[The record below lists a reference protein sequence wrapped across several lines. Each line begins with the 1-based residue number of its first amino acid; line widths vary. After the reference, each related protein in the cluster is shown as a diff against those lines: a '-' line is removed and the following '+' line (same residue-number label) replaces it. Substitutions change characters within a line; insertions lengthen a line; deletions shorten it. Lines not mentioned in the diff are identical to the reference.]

1 MFLVVIN
8 IVALICAVLSNTN
21 DNDIKPFTNTIES
34 TPITQTRIA
43 TVETKPIVTCMP
55 TTAVTTTNIATT
67 NTTCT
72 TKEDSVIEQEI
83 TTKENEEIYYGWFEA
98 TYYEGG
104 YGTYGA
110 SGRDLISGYSIASNV
125 LEQGTI
131 VRITGSG
138 LDGIYRVDDTGGM
151 PNHVIDVY
159 YQYGDTPDYFQL
171 YGRLDIEVYIMD

>member
-1 MFLVVIN
+1 MFLVVTN
-8 IVALICAVLSNTN
+8 IIALICAVLANTN
-21 DNDIKPFTNTIES
+21 NIEPFKNTMENI
-34 TPITQTRIA
+34 PITQIRIA
-43 TVETKPIVTCMP
+43 TTETKPIVTCIP
-55 TTAVTTTNIATT
+55 TTAVTTTNITTT

-72 TKEDSVIEQEI
+72 TKEDSVIEQE
-83 TTKENEEIYYGWFEA
+83 TTKKEEEIYYGWFEA

-131 VRITGSG
+131 VRITGNG
-138 LDGIYRVDDTGGM
+138 LDGVYRVDDTGGM
-151 PNHVIDVY
+151 PNHVVDIY

-171 YGRLDIEVYIMD
+171 YGRLDIEVYIMG